1 MANLDSIA
9 MLAELDG
16 LLLIDKPSN
25 ISSHDVVKVV
35 KQRFNLVKIGHGGT
49 LEPNATGLFVLL
61 VGDATKFSN
70 DLMGRDRAYTAT
82 VRLGRVT
89 DTQDHEGNTLAEN
102 SFEEIT
108 RERLE
113 ATLPEFRGDIFQT
126 PPPFSVIKRP
136 DMPTYG
142 IVPTDPED
150 AKARLVHVYRLA
162 ATEFAPPLVSFDL
175 LCTKGVC
182 VRALAHDLGQ
192 QLGCGATLES
202 LRRTKVAKFSVDD
215 AIGLMDLLKLDAIG
229 FKNRVIPMAGALA
242 G

>member
-182 VRALAHDLGQ
+182 VRALAHDLGR
-192 QLGCGATLES
+192 QLGCGASLES
-202 LRRTKVAKFSVDD
+202 LRRMKVAKFSVDD

>member
-102 SFEEIT
+102 SF
-108 RERLE
+108 
-113 ATLPEFRGDIFQT
+113 
-126 PPPFSVIKRP
+126 S
-136 DMPTYG
+136 
-142 IVPTDPED
+142 
-150 AKARLVHVYRLA
+150 
-162 ATEFAPPLVSFDL
+162 ATE
-175 LCTKGVC
+175 
-182 VRALAHDLGQ
+182 R
-192 QLGCGATLES
+192 
-202 LRRTKVAKFSVDD
+202 
-215 AIGLMDLLKLDAIG
+215 
-229 FKNRVIPMAGALA
+229 
-242 G
+242 

>member
-1 MANLDSIA
+1 MSINTTVSTQGTTYLNKA
-9 MLAELDG
+9 YYDRK
-16 LLLIDKPSN
+16 LLE
-25 ISSHDVVKVV
+25 
-35 KQRFNLVKIGHGGT
+35 T
-49 LEPNATGLFVLL
+49 
-61 VGDATKFSN
+61 
-70 DLMGRDRAYTAT
+70 
-82 VRLGRVT
+82 
-89 DTQDHEGNTLAEN
+89 
-102 SFEEIT
+102 
-108 RERLE
+108 
-113 ATLPEFRGDIFQT
+113 
-126 PPPFSVIKRP
+126 
-136 DMPTYG
+136 
-142 IVPTDPED
+142 

-192 QLGCGATLES
+192 QLGCGASLES